1 MRFPFTKKTPVPP
14 TEEPDKA
21 MSIVSNNFDAEKEL
35 STEPERMLMKVTKTA
50 DNKPQIEI
58 MKTQLS
64 ASTFSLESQLESG
77 GFYYTNT
84 AKYWNYYASTSV
96 LRKCINLI
104 AGFTARAGFET
115 TIRCLDEDDDPEKP
129 EYLEV
134 KKKIDEVNRVVNM
147 DHVIFVT
154 QIKRY
159 LYGMCGWQ
167 IVPGSKSGKIVDL
180 QPLQSGYMTPR
191 VDKIGQFQGVEY
203 WPAKANFIPKEMLLF
218 FNLDTLEIN
227 ATDMQGLSSI
237 CSIEREIKIKKNLQR
252 DLLYASRSLWAPI
265 IIYQADTRGMTPA
278 ERVGLI
284 NDLKTDLKPGG
295 VVVTNRA
302 VDSTVIQSS
311 PDLNNLIRAIQL
323 QDEDII
329 GNYGIPKALLSREKT
344 EARATLEFSIKSFYE
359 SSISME
365 QQYLKRQLEKQW
377 YDPMVKSLGYA
388 DKIRIRHEWRPIL
401 DPASDLIVALTRAY
415 DSGIISGDEFFRR
428 LGWELDRATPDVIEK
443 PPQPAGQ
450 LPPVEEQPPTKKI
463 TPKVSTTKKTP
474 KDVKKNA
481 K

>member
-1 MRFPFTKKTPVPP
+1 MKFPFTKKKEVAPP
-14 TEEPDKA
+14 PEEPDKPLFA
-21 MSIVSNNFDAEKEL
+21 INTGFSADKEL
-35 STEPERMLMKVTKTA
+35 DVDPDKVFFKITKTA
-50 DNKPQIEI
+50 DKTIVEPMQI
-58 MKTQLS
+58 QLS
-64 ASTFSLESQLESG
+64 ASNFSVESQLESG
-77 GFYYTNT
+77 NYPYTNT
-84 AKYWNYYASTSV
+84 TKYWNYYVSTSV

-115 TIRCLDEDDDPEKP
+115 TIKCISDDDDPEKE
-129 EYLEV
+129 EYKAV
-134 KKKIDEVNRVVNM
+134 KQKIDEVNRVVNL
-147 DHVIFVT
+147 DNVIFVT

-167 IVPGSKSGKIVDL
+167 IVPGSKTGKIVGL
-180 QPLQSGYMTPR
+180 QPLQTGYMTPR
-191 VDKIGQFQGVEY
+191 INKVGEFTGIEY
-203 WPAKANFIPKEMLLF
+203 WPAKNNFIPKEMLIF
-218 FNLDTLEIN
+218 FSLDTLEDT
-227 ATDMQGLSSI
+227 ATDMQGTSSV

-265 IIYQADTRGMTPA
+265 IIYQADTRGMTPTERATLIA
-278 ERVGLI
+278 E
-284 NDLKTDLKPGG
+284 LKSDLKPGG
-295 VVVTNRA
+295 IVVTNRA
-302 VDSTVIQSS
+302 VDSTVIQAS

-344 EARATLEFSIKSFYE
+344 ETRATLEFSIKAFYE
-359 SSISME
+359 STISME

-377 YDPMVKSLGYA
+377 YEPMVKSLGYA

-428 LGWELDRATPDVIEK
+428 LGWELDRATPEGQEK
-443 PPQPAGQ
+443 PQE
-450 LPPVEEQPPTKKI
+450 VVPPTKVPKKVP
-463 TPKVSTTKKTP
+463 PKVTSTKPKKKEVI
-474 KDVKKNA
+474 KDA